1 MEEERFQL
9 KKLEEDQEVFKN
21 IKDKNRLLASS
32 KAPSSFTLKTN
43 RSSVQT
49 QLADEKRI

>member
-1 MEEERFQL
+1 VEEERFQL
-9 KKLEEDQEVFKN
+9 KILEEDQEVLKN
-21 IKDKNRLLASS
+21 IKEKNRLLVSS

-43 RSSVQT
+43 RSSVHT